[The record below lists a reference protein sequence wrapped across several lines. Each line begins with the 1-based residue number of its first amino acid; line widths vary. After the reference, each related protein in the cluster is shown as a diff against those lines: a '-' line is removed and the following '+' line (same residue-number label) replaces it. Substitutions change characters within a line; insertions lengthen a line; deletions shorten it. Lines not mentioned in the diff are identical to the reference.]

1 VAPRVSVGTG
11 LSGFSLAVIA
21 GGFIVAYAGL
31 RNASVPDT
39 LRALLAGKQPE
50 SRPSALGE
58 SRVQVARALASSAQG
73 TLSDLTGG
81 TTLQPGTTLGAAIA
95 ARARGY
101 LGRPYVFGT
110 AGPNTFDCSGL
121 VTRCLV
127 ESGVTGLPSMRHT
140 VTGQFY
146 VWGGATTV
154 PRPPAEGDLICWTGH
169 IGIAV
174 SATEMI
180 HAPGIGRPV
189 QVSKIYWTPAP
200 LVRRVRDGSVKGA
213 ARKGP

>member
-1 VAPRVSVGTG
+1 MA
-11 LSGFSLAVIA
+11 LAVIA
-21 GGFIVAYAGL
+21 GGVVLAYAGL
-31 RNASVPDT
+31 RNASVTDT
-39 LRALLAGKQPE
+39 LRSLLQGKLPE
-50 SRPSALGE
+50 SRPSALGD
-58 SRVQVARALASSAQG
+58 SRIQVARALATSEQA
-73 TLSDLTGG
+73 TISDLTGG
-81 TTLQPGTTLGAAIA
+81 TMLQPGTTLGAAIA

-121 VTRCLV
+121 VTRVLV
-127 ESGVTGLPSMRHT
+127 ECGVTGLPSSRHT

-146 VWGGATTV
+146 VWGGAATV

-169 IGIAV
+169 IGIAI

-180 HAPGIGRPV
+180 HAPGAGRSV

-200 LVRRVRDGSVKGA
+200 LVRRIRDVGGKPSAK
-213 ARKGP
+213 KGP